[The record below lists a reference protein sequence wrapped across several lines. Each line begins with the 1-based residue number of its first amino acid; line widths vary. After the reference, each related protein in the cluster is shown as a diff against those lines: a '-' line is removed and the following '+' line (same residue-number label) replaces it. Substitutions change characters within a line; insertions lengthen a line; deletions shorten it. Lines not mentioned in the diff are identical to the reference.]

1 MKVKDLI
8 EQLKIFDQELDVYVC
23 DEIEGN
29 DTFLSRIEI
38 GNTGYNACDP
48 NSKAKDVLMLRWN

>member
-8 EQLKIFDQELDVYVC
+8 EHLKNFDQELDVYVC

-29 DTFLSRIEI
+29 DTPLSRIE
-38 GNTGYNACDP
+38 TGTDGWDLE
-48 NSKAKDVLMLRWN
+48 AKDVLMLRWN